1 MRQRRTPAG
10 TAAGGHRNDFRR
22 EDGQDQLVSSL
33 QTARAAFQRIMVEE
47 AALLAESMNPEW
59 RGVARKIL
67 GISGGDFGPENE
79 ARIATMRKVVDGEPY
94 AMFALA
100 REMVADDEVDGGM
113 RVAAGALVCMHCVFT
128 LKQHAA
134 DPAASG
140 EKELM
145 EVLESIPG
153 PIAGLVGDDLAIIAR
168 RSPYEDVRSAA
179 KALVDQSE

>member
-22 EDGQDQLVSSL
+22 EDGQDQLLASL
-33 QTARAAFQRIMVEE
+33 QDARGAFQSIMVEE

-67 GISGGDFGPENE
+67 GISGGEFEPEQE
-79 ARIATMRKVVDGEPY
+79 ARIATMRKVVDGDPY

-100 REMVADDEVDGGM
+100 RGMVEDDEVDGDM
-113 RVAAGALVCMHCVFT
+113 RVRAGALVCMHSIVV

-134 DPAASG
+134 DPASSG

-145 EVLESIPG
+145 EILESLMP
-153 PIAGLVGDDLAIIAR
+153 PIAGMLCGDLAVIAR
-168 RSPYEDVRSAA
+168 RSPYENVRSAA
-179 KALVDQSE
+179 KAIVDQGE